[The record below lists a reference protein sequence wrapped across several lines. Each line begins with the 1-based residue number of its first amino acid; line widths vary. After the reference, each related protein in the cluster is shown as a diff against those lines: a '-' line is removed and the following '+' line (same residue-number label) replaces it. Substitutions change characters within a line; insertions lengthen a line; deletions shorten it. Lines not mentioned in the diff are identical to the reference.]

1 MKKNQLLYY
10 SPSITWAFFIL
21 VICLLPASQI
31 PRPFFY
37 RSELVIHFV
46 CYLLL
51 GVFIRFAWYKS
62 NKKPKVQFLIATW
75 AGMALFGLMIEVL
88 QAVLPIHRNFSF
100 EDFAVNSAGAA
111 ILFFQNKLNALFL
124 RWNL

>member
-1 MKKNQLLYY
+1 MKKNQLIYY

-21 VICLLPASQI
+21 VICLMPASQI

-37 RSELVIHFV
+37 RSDLAIHFV
-46 CYLLL
+46 CYVLL
-51 GVFIRFAWYKS
+51 GVFIQFAWYKS
-62 NKKPKVQFLIATW
+62 NKKPKIQVLISTW

-88 QAVLPIHRNFSF
+88 QAVLPIHRNFSLD
-100 EDFAVNSAGAA
+100 DFAVNSAGAA
-111 ILFFQNKLNALFL
+111 ILFFQNKFNALFL